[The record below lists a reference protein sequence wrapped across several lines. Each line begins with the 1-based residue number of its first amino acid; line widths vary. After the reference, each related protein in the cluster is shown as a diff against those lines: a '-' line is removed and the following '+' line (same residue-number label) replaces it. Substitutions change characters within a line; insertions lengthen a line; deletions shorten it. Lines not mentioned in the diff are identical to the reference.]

1 MLNNT
6 SIKDGDLYMSELA
19 YSLHL
24 DSDKNRKNVSRAK
37 AKTNASGTTSLS
49 NNAIQN
55 ARGLSRVDKHNYR
68 KYDNNQHLI
77 EIVRGTTSLYDDV
90 KNLYKEEFEEARLE
104 YNSKQSRD
112 DRKIDDYFKKIS
124 DNSKNDLPC
133 EIIIELGDKK
143 YWDTKDDKF
152 KHKISNVYKQQIKD
166 LENLMPDFKIAS
178 AIIHYDETSPHM
190 HIVGIPIKY
199 KSKNGMSKQVGKS
212 DVFTKVK
219 LIELQDKM
227 RALCIASFN
236 KEYGLNNVLKTKQK
250 GRNKDINV
258 KDMDGY
264 IEMKE
269 EISKNQERLEIA
281 NKKSLELDNN
291 SNEVKEIVDNLKTTL
306 TNKDKYVLKQDEKDK
321 IVNFIQQVNTTNDE
335 YKRMQKLS
343 VTLNNVDI
351 ELQENKEKIKILTEN
366 NKALNIKVKSLEKKA
381 DKQKDEIDE
390 LKEEN
395 FILKRTIKYFE
406 NLFDRLVSFIKKRIF
421 GKEKDRED
429 YMHFSKELYEHG
441 IFSDETIEDI
451 REDYIYSKEHGNDKE
466 KDDYDISM

>member
-1 MLNNT
+1 
-6 SIKDGDLYMSELA
+6 MSELA

-24 DSDKNRKNVSRAK
+24 GSDKNRKNVSRAR

-55 ARGLSRVDKHNYR
+55 ARQLSRVDKHNYR
-68 KYDNNQHLI
+68 KYDDKGNLI

-90 KNLYKEEFEEARLE
+90 KNLYKEEFEDARLE
-104 YNSKQSRD
+104 YNSKQTRD
-112 DRKIDDYFKKIS
+112 ARKIDDYFKKIS
-124 DNSKNDLPC
+124 DNSKNDLAC

-143 YWDTKDDKF
+143 YWDTRDDNF
-152 KHKISNVYKQQIKD
+152 KHKMSNVYKEQVKD
-166 LENLMPDFKIAS
+166 LEILIPNFKVAS

-190 HIVGIPIKY
+190 HIVGVPIKY

-212 DVFTKVK
+212 DVFTKTK

-236 KEYGLNNVLKTKQK
+236 KEYGLNNILKTKKK

-264 IEMKE
+264 IEMQKE
-269 EISKNQERLEIA
+269 LSKNQERLEKA
-281 NKKSLELDNN
+281 NAKSKELDNN
-291 SNEVKEIVDNLKTTL
+291 SNEVKEIVNNLKTTL
-306 TNKDKYVLKQDEKDK
+306 TSKDKYVLKQDDKDK
-321 IVNFIQQVNTTNDE
+321 IDKFIQQVNTTNDE

-343 VTLNNVDI
+343 VTLINVDT
-351 ELQENKEKIKILTEN
+351 ELQENREKIKILTEN
-366 NKALNIKVKSLEKKA
+366 NNALKIKVKSLEKKI
-381 DKQKDEIDE
+381 DKKEDEIDD

-395 FILKRTIKYFE
+395 SKLKQTISYFE
-406 NLFDRLVSFIKKRIF
+406 NLFSKLVSFIKKRIF
-421 GKEKDRED
+421 GKEKNRED

-441 IFSDETIEDI
+441 IFSDETMEDI
-451 REDYIYSKEHGNDKE
+451 RDDYKFAKEHDNNKE
-466 KDDYDISM
+466 KDDYEIGC